1 MAGSRFPA
9 YCPQMSAS
17 TYVTVILLP
26 RYRRT
31 KKVAGQPKKY
41 LVEVRD
47 YGIKNAGASETELA
61 IQAAISA
68 DDAQY
73 GFDPID
79 ITRDIECHVIVMSP
93 DKTLP
98 DDPYEFEN
106 CRVWP
111 IPA

>member
-1 MAGSRFPA
+1 
-9 YCPQMSAS
+9 MSDS
-17 TYVTVILLP
+17 TYVTVTLLS
-26 RYRRT
+26 RYRLT
-31 KKVAGQPKKY
+31 NKVAGQPKKY
-41 LVEVRD
+41 LVEVSD

-61 IQAAISA
+61 TRAAIFA

-73 GFDPID
+73 GSDPID
-79 ITRDIECHVIVMSP
+79 ITRDIDSQVTVVSP
-93 DKTLP
+93 DKKLP